1 MWKVDL
7 WKSEKEQ
14 SVHLYEANETPRV
27 KRKSGKGVVE
37 ICMNIFDRKNREW
50 FPTVSSHSRT
60 GVYQKKLNGRTKKGR
75 EDAFSRILQFSC
87 GTSCCS
93 FLWLGKVYWVQKYLD
108 KFTRVKYMKRFNK
121 KNITFW
127 LRRLVSHKF
136 FGLEVPEGV
145 RQNLDP
151 WASDHTYPLMGAQCM
166 WRVGISWRM
175 NGETLATL
183 KAFGRHQLVYKMS
196 ASAENEGQDWATG
209 MNSSVALNQR
219 HFKEAISSKQG

>member
-14 SVHLYEANETPRV
+14 SVHLYEANEMPRE

-37 ICMNIFDRKNREW
+37 ICMNIFDRTNREW

-108 KFTRVKYMKRFNK
+108 KFTRVKYTKRFNK
-121 KNITFW
+121 KKYNILAQEVSEPQIFW
-127 LRRLVSHKF
+127 SWSTWRSQTEP
-136 FGLEVPEGV
+136 G
-145 RQNLDP
+145 
-151 WASDHTYPLMGAQCM
+151 SMGKWPHISIDGGTVHVKSGYIM
-166 WRVGISWRM
+166 KDEWR
-175 NGETLATL
+175 
-183 KAFGRHQLVYKMS
+183 
-196 ASAENEGQDWATG
+196 
-209 MNSSVALNQR
+209 NSCNP
-219 HFKEAISSKQG
+219 